1 MSDKGGV
8 GSISRTR
15 DLTRIYKIK
24 ELIARG
30 GFSTV
35 RRCLRRADKHP
46 FALKIVRKKRRK
58 FKSTFQKLVG
68 QLLIVD
74 KLTHPNLCKTLMT
87 FNTPNYIH
95 MVMEYCSTY
104 DVFEYLHEKATFCEQ
119 QAAEAIRQIS
129 LGLTYMHDNKVV
141 HRDIKPEN
149 VLVYHHPTTGAVLYK
164 IISFGFAKE
173 FSNGCNTLCGTGS
186 PEYVAPE
193 IIQPNSVYFQ
203 QVDFWA
209 LGVLMYTMLCGYS
222 PFYDE
227 DTKVIYRLIRK
238 HALSFDYDVWGDISK
253 LSADLIKK
261 LLRLN
266 PARRFDGEGVR
277 SHEWMKNESTKPLNS
292 DYIRM
297 FHLRQRLIRGVKT
310 IISVI
315 RFKNVLEDCVR
326 EMDEE
331 ERTGVAGGT
340 IFLGN
345 KNYDNK
351 SGSSGT
357 TTRRVAVE

>member
-1 MSDKGGV
+1 MGDKGGV
-8 GSISRTR
+8 GSISRTK
-15 DLTRIYKIK
+15 DLTQIYKIK

-35 RRCLRRADKHP
+35 RRCLRRTDKHP

-104 DVFEYLHEKATFCEQ
+104 DVFEYLHEQATFCEQ

-129 LGLTYMHDNKVV
+129 VGLTYMHENKVC

-149 VLVYHHPTTGAVLYK
+149 ILVYHHPTTGAVLYK

-173 FSNGCNTLCGTGS
+173 FSNGCNTLCGS

-193 IIQPNSVYFQ
+193 IIQPNSVYYE

-238 HALSFDYDVWGDISK
+238 HALSFDVDVWGDISK

-266 PARRFDGEGVR
+266 PNRRFDGAAVR
-277 SHEWMKNESTKPLNS
+277 SHEWMKNESTKPLAS

-297 FHLRQRLIRGVKT
+297 FHLRQKLISGVQT

-315 RFKNVLEDCVR
+315 RFKNVLEDCAR
-326 EMDEE
+326 EMDEL
-331 ERTGVAGGT
+331 ERSEAGEPME
-340 IFLGN
+340 N
-345 KNYDNK
+345 KATAIKDHNK